1 MLSECMLVLVKR
13 NGSDQERS
21 KMKTELIQAK
31 SEKAMKKRLEL
42 EAKRKQTNEATVVRQ
57 ALDAYLPKEE
67 EE

>member
-1 MLSECMLVLVKR
+1 MFSDCMLVLVKR

-31 SEKAMKKRLEL
+31 SDKAMKKRLEL

>member
-1 MLSECMLVLVKR
+1 
-13 NGSDQERS
+13 
-21 KMKTELIQAK
+21 MKTELIQAK
-31 SEKAMKKRLEL
+31 SDKAMKKRLEL

>member
-1 MLSECMLVLVKR
+1 MLSECMLVLIKR

-31 SEKAMKKRLEL
+31 SDKAMKKRLEL